1 MDKKSLETL
10 LEGTGIPYAYH
21 HFVSPPPPPYIVYLS
36 PGPDNF
42 GADDKVLYSGQ
53 NWNIELYTTKKSPA
67 TEKLMED
74 ALAEVY
80 WEKSESYI
88 ESEGLYQV
96 LYEI

>member
-42 GADDKVLYSGQ
+42 GADNKVHYSAD
-53 NWNIELYTTKKSPA
+53 NWQIELYTAKKDPA
-67 TEKLMED
+67 TEQLVES
-74 ALAEVY
+74 ALSEIY
-80 WEKSESYI
+80 WEKTETYI
-88 ESEGLYQV
+88 GSEGLFQV

>member
-1 MDKKSLETL
+1 VDKKSLETL

-42 GADDKVLYSGQ
+42 GADNKVHYSGQ
-53 NWNIELYTTKKSPA
+53 NWQVELYTRKKDPA
-67 TEKLMED
+67 TEQLVEA